1 MNTEFAK
8 HNAPE
13 AGTRLT
19 TLDPSADYATTI
31 NAYQVTPERAEEVL
45 AYLVR
50 SAAETVRYVPGF
62 LSFNFHVSRDRTQ
75 IVNYGQWRNRETVAG
90 ARENPKL
97 VALLSET
104 AKIAGNSMPI
114 QYELRQSIQAATAT
128 RARLTTL
135 DPSTGDLT
143 LINTYAV
150 HPGRAEELLD
160 FLAHSTV
167 ETIRYVPGFISA
179 NPHVNFDRTQ
189 VVNYAQW
196 KSSEA
201 TAAAR
206 ENLKVSALMREQLQ
220 IADSFTPIPYD
231 LRNSVAAA
239 DE

>member
-1 MNTEFAK
+1 MATKLAK
-8 HNAPE
+8 QNAPE

-31 NAYQVTPERAEEVL
+31 NAYVVTPERAEEVL
-45 AYLVR
+45 TYLVR
-50 SAAETVRYVPGF
+50 SAVETVRYVPGF
-62 LSFNFHVSRDRTQ
+62 VSFNFHVSRDRTQ

-90 ARENPKL
+90 ARENPKV

-114 QYELRQSIQAATAT
+114 QYELRQSIQAAPAT
-128 RARLTTL
+128 RARFTTL
-135 DPSTGDLT
+135 DPGAGDLT
-143 LINTYAV
+143 LINSYAV
-150 HPGRAEELLD
+150 RPQRAEDLLD
-160 FLAHSTV
+160 FLTRSTV

-179 NPHVNFDRTQ
+179 NLHLNFDRTR

-206 ENLKVSALMREQLQ
+206 ENPKVAALMREQLR